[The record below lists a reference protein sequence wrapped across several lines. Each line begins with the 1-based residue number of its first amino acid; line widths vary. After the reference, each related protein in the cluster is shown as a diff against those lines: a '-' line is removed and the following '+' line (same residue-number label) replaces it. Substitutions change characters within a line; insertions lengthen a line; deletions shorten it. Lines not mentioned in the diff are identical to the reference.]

1 MHNWA
6 ASKWSCLYT
15 IRWESLLQVLDFFKN
30 AFSLNESFIVVVFP
44 EESLVPRRWRLDL
57 VFPHVRPEPPPLP
70 QMLFSFDVL
79 IFIHSGHNVKK
90 RRANECNCNSNAQM
104 AIMKTYKNIC
114 ILEGQRGSYNIRDAW
129 GLSHIRCVPFSFP
142 PSFSLLC
149 FYDHPLSTSHSLQEH
164 FFNHFHYFCYAFQRS
179 ECLNLGGLRFLFT
192 LLSLTFFQQQCC

>member
-1 MHNWA
+1 MKTG
-6 ASKWSCLYT
+6 SRIST
-15 IRWESLLQVLDFFKN
+15 
-30 AFSLNESFIVVVFP
+30 
-44 EESLVPRRWRLDL
+44 
-57 VFPHVRPEPPPLP
+57 RPSRNTPP

-142 PSFSLLC
+142 PPFSLLC